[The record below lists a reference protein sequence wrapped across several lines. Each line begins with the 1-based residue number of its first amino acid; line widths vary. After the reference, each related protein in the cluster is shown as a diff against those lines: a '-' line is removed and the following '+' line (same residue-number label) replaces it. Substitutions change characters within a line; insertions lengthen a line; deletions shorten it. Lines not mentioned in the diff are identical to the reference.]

1 MWSEWTDPA
10 NEHIRTQFPEVTNGA
25 TYALYAFFNYNEEKL
40 RVWHETYRKMFGD
53 AKAQP
58 FERAFLQSS
67 ETTIEPFLAKPFH
80 DPNDSFYT
88 VNSFFDHDYP
98 RYDGEGDGHL
108 DKLYRFDGM
117 VLENAAFDPC
127 ELQLNCYSG
136 HDAYDYNTGRGPKIR
151 AAASGKVIDVL
162 NSTGSVIIEHEN
174 GLYTVYMHLEA
185 AYVKKDDVV
194 EQGDEIGESGNKG
207 LGHPNSDPTTGA
219 HLHFGV
225 RYPDSVEKDIDPFGW
240 WGSETDPW
248 SIYQT
253 LGKESTWLWKGDEAG
268 DSYLTVDNRES
279 QAQLFRE
286 PATTPPS
293 PPDIGW
299 HRLTS
304 GYKNEAWYTFMHKLT
319 DTSAYWAMWG
329 STIEQPGE
337 YVVQAYWPSD
347 PDPNDE
353 WESTSNAR
361 YKLYFQE
368 NGAMREVF
376 LYANQTLNAGRFNP
390 LCKIEH
396 PEGNCPE
403 EHIARFTFES
413 GATSLILSNPAG
425 YDVSQHQKILFF
437 DAVRWQQDIPP
448 TPTPPPST
456 QTVRVSI
463 NKGSDDAGTNP
474 TPCVSNATD
483 NEVYLGA
490 CFNGSDITS
499 GFRFE
504 NIEIPRGANIESAY
518 VHFTADGTYTVP
530 VQVRIYGEA
539 SGNPLTYSAS
549 NPPAIRST
557 TSESNSV
564 LWDITDTWSL
574 GEPRTTPDISSVIRE
589 IVSRGYWNSG
599 QPISIIVKNA
609 GSSNVRRVIAYER
622 ASFDPQL
629 EPAELEI
636 TYSFNGT
643 PPPTSTPVTPTPTP
657 VPTNTP
663 TPIPPTP
670 NPLPECSTCAL
681 IRLLQILGG
690 GCVEPTVSASRF
702 AIQSNDA
709 ESISGQTPEFDIN
722 VFYSVRD
729 GLLNQTP
736 QGQHY
741 IDLYNMYTPEIA
753 ETIAAHPQLI
763 DEAIDV
769 LQRWEPHLRSLID
782 GNGDSVV
789 ITEEDIQSVQ
799 SFLDQLKSFS
809 SPELQAVIGN
819 EQLSRPPEQMI
830 GMTMDDAWAHLNG
843 YQFEWLKPVSNSDPY
858 ETKAGPVI
866 PIQFGFTNTQG
877 NFVSDESV
885 RIEIVDSN
893 GNVVIGPVTV
903 GSNPAN
909 GIVIQNQKYHYN
921 LETKGLKE
929 GSYTLKVYYNSVNPN
944 EPFTW
949 AIKIKGKK

>member
-1 MWSEWTDPA
+1 
-10 NEHIRTQFPEVTNGA
+10 
-25 TYALYAFFNYNEEKL
+25 
-40 RVWHETYRKMFGD
+40 
-53 AKAQP
+53 
-58 FERAFLQSS
+58 
-67 ETTIEPFLAKPFH
+67 
-80 DPNDSFYT
+80 
-88 VNSFFDHDYP
+88 
-98 RYDGEGDGHL
+98 
-108 DKLYRFDGM
+108 
-117 VLENAAFDPC
+117 
-127 ELQLNCYSG
+127 
-136 HDAYDYNTGRGPKIR
+136 
-151 AAASGKVIDVL
+151 
-162 NSTGSVIIEHEN
+162 
-174 GLYTVYMHLEA
+174 
-185 AYVKKDDVV
+185 
-194 EQGDEIGESGNKG
+194 
-207 LGHPNSDPTTGA
+207 
-219 HLHFGV
+219 
-225 RYPDSVEKDIDPFGW
+225 
-240 WGSETDPW
+240 
-248 SIYQT
+248 
-253 LGKESTWLWKGDEAG
+253 
-268 DSYLTVDNRES
+268 
-279 QAQLFRE
+279 
-286 PATTPPS
+286 
-293 PPDIGW
+293 
-299 HRLTS
+299 
-304 GYKNEAWYTFMHKLT
+304 
-319 DTSAYWAMWG
+319 
-329 STIEQPGE
+329 
-337 YVVQAYWPSD
+337 
-347 PDPNDE
+347 
-353 WESTSNAR
+353 
-361 YKLYFQE
+361 
-368 NGAMREVF
+368 MREVY
-376 LYANQTLNAGRFNP
+376 LYANQTLNAGQFNS
-390 LCKIEH
+390 LCKVEH
-396 PEGNCPE
+396 PEGTCPE
-403 EHIARFTFES
+403 EQIARFSFDL
-413 GATSLILSNPAG
+413 GPTSVILSNPAG
-425 YDVSQHQKILFF
+425 YDVSQHRKILFF
-437 DAVRWQQDIPP
+437 DAVRWQQPTPTP
-448 TPTPPPST
+448 TPTPPLST
-456 QTVRVSI
+456 QTVRVFV

-490 CFNGSDITS
+490 CFNGNDIKS

-504 NIEIPRGANIESAY
+504 NIEIPRGANIKSAY

-539 SGNPLTYSAS
+539 RGNPLTYSAS